1 MLRIRLRRVGA
12 RKQPSYRVVVADARS
27 PRDGRFVET
36 IGHFNPRTDP
46 PTLVM
51 KEDRARYW
59 LGQGA
64 QPSDAVDRLLKKLN
78 VRESSAP
85 AQGSLESNG
94 SEE

>member
-51 KEDRARYW
+51 QEDRARYW

-85 AQGSLESNG
+85 AEGSPESNG